1 MKKIISFLFFIT
13 FSFFLLAADFE
24 ITKLDIQAS
33 LSENASLKVREELS
47 YRIGEINGVLFDLDA
62 KGNGPLTSLS
72 VYASD
77 EEGDFQQIPQ
87 NSLEIS
93 EEDELYHIKVYA
105 RTENQLRKFAF
116 VYELQGGAKLYQDI
130 AELNRV
136 FVGKNWQNPIEKVQV
151 KISLPDTVPQNSIHA
166 YGHGPLTGNIKL
178 DGNVISYELDNYY
191 PGDFIEAHILFGPQG
206 LSQVPSSLIVPENAK
221 ERLLAEEKAWAE
233 EANAQRKQY
242 QKLEKQGYLSFA
254 VESVLLFLYFFFV
267 KFILRRSKKLSQE
280 FPEYFRE
287 LPTDDSPAIVG
298 NLFQTEDSVKIFAS
312 IMDMVRRK
320 YFTLELTE
328 KSQILRENAL
338 ELEKNY
344 PTLNAYEKEII
355 EIYLHQL
362 GNGTEVDLQQLAKQK
377 VSKSLSQR
385 ILGWNSL
392 VKREYFAK
400 GYGNSKSPLIF
411 LGVLCCFLFLFMS
424 FASFIFFQQMRFLY
438 FIPII
443 FVFFLPYTLNSTF
456 PNIKTM
462 ESIEKWKAFKKF
474 LEDYSLLKE
483 AKINSIYLWEHY
495 FVYALVLGVA
505 DKVAKAYQLALKR
518 GEISIPE
525 GRNSLSYA
533 PCLHSYI
540 RQPKLQQQIQKTYQR
555 SYQSIAKSS
564 SSSVLGR
571 GGGFSG
577 GSSRGGGSRGGGG
590 AF

>member
-287 LPTDDSPAIVG
+287 LP
-298 NLFQTEDSVKIFAS
+298 KIGRAS
-312 IMDMVRRK
+312 C
-320 YFTLELTE
+320 
-328 KSQILRENAL
+328 RE
-338 ELEKNY
+338 
-344 PTLNAYEKEII
+344 
-355 EIYLHQL
+355 
-362 GNGTEVDLQQLAKQK
+362 
-377 VSKSLSQR
+377 
-385 ILGWNSL
+385 
-392 VKREYFAK
+392 
-400 GYGNSKSPLIF
+400 
-411 LGVLCCFLFLFMS
+411 
-424 FASFIFFQQMRFLY
+424 
-438 FIPII
+438 
-443 FVFFLPYTLNSTF
+443 
-456 PNIKTM
+456 
-462 ESIEKWKAFKKF
+462 
-474 LEDYSLLKE
+474 
-483 AKINSIYLWEHY
+483 
-495 FVYALVLGVA
+495 
-505 DKVAKAYQLALKR
+505 
-518 GEISIPE
+518 
-525 GRNSLSYA
+525 
-533 PCLHSYI
+533 
-540 RQPKLQQQIQKTYQR
+540 
-555 SYQSIAKSS
+555 
-564 SSSVLGR
+564 
-571 GGGFSG
+571 
-577 GSSRGGGSRGGGG
+577 
-590 AF
+590 